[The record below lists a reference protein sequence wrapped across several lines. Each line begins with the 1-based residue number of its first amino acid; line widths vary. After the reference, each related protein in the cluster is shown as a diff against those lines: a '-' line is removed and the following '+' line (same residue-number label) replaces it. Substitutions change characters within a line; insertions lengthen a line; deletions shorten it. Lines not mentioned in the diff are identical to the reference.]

1 MGSADPLAS
10 FQDFLA
16 PVTVEQFRRAHLD
29 RAPLHIPGPPDKFA
43 GAMSWDE
50 LNRLLDMTA
59 IWSSQSLQLALDCR
73 MIPPERYCRRGM
85 DRSGRP
91 AWQPQPALV
100 RGLLRQ
106 GASVLLNDI
115 DTLSEG
121 LRAVAGLLERALGA
135 RVQINLYCSWHERQ
149 AFPSHFDTHDVFAL
163 QIAGEKRW
171 TVYRGRF
178 DQPIAH
184 PSFQSLG
191 QAYHDQAK
199 GDVLSTV
206 DLRPGDLLYLPRGQY
221 HDALATGA
229 TSIHLAVGATEPIGI
244 DLLSALFEDA
254 VADPAFRRRL
264 PAADEAGV
272 LTAHVGRL
280 AARARDRLAGAE
292 VRAGLGSLR
301 AGYAGQRGGF
311 PATPGFRGK
320 SAETAGPG
328 TGEIEGKPSPVSPG
342 TSPQD

>member
-1 MGSADPLAS
+1 MGPVDPLAS

-16 PVTVEQFRRAHLD
+16 PVTVEQFRRAYLD
-29 RAPLHIPGPPDKFA
+29 QAPLHVPGAPDKFA
-43 GAMSWDE
+43 EVMSWGG
-50 LNRLLDMTA
+50 LNRLLDLTA

-73 MIPPERYCRRGM
+73 IIPPERYCRRGM
-85 DRSGRP
+85 DRDGRP

-100 RGLLRQ
+100 RGLVRQ

-115 DTLSEG
+115 DTLSPG

-135 RVQINLYCSWHERQ
+135 RVQINLYCSWRERQ

-163 QIAGEKRW
+163 QIAGAKRW
-171 TVYRGRF
+171 TVYRGRY

-191 QAYHDQAK
+191 QTYHDQAK
-199 GDVLSTV
+199 GDVLTTV
-206 DLRPGDLLYLPRGQY
+206 DLGPGDLLYLPRGQY

-244 DLLSALFEDA
+244 DLLSALFDDA
-254 VADPAFRRRL
+254 VSDPVFRRRL
-264 PAADEAGV
+264 PAADEGGAV
-272 LTAHVGRL
+272 AAHVGRL
-280 AARARDRLAGAE
+280 AARARDRLVGPA
-292 VRAGLGSLR
+292 VRAGLDSLR

-311 PATPGFRGK
+311 PATPGFRGE
-320 SAETAGPG
+320 SAESVGLDAGKIGATPP
-328 TGEIEGKPSPVSPG
+328 KVSTN
-342 TSPQD
+342 TSSRT